1 MSFRSLKTDIDP
13 RKLIR
18 RWKSMPR
25 QQRTT
30 VTESDVTYRDSTG
43 RTLLYFA
50 AKNGETERVKQLL
63 KAGCNPRLSDINRNT
78 ALHMAADGGY
88 IEIIHMLVEYGC
100 KLNARNILGQTALM
114 KAVQYDDLETVSV
127 LYNAGAYLDLT
138 DCTGKTALLLAL
150 QDGNEE
156 ISSFLLR
163 NGTDVNVVDYIGQS
177 ALYTVVNSNEKL
189 PLSLCRK
196 VVDAGYNF
204 EHDTEWITKDLH
216 RQLTQ
221 PQVGLVTRIKRRLSL
236 KRNPERQHEDSS
248 TTVSNDKKEVSN
260 DKRELLNDKR
270 EVSNDIEEVS
280 NDVQEASN
288 DKKAVK
294 ATSL

>member
-88 IEIIHMLVEYGC
+88 IEIIHMLVEYGKYIWIVNLNQYNWNIGYC
-100 KLNARNILGQTALM
+100 FNLIEFDRFNHFKINWNLNIGYCFKLIEFDHF
-114 KAVQYDDLETVSV
+114 K
-127 LYNAGAYLDLT
+127 YL
-138 DCTGKTALLLAL
+138 K
-150 QDGNEE
+150 
-156 ISSFLLR
+156 
-163 NGTDVNVVDYIGQS
+163 
-177 ALYTVVNSNEKL
+177 
-189 PLSLCRK
+189 
-196 VVDAGYNF
+196 
-204 EHDTEWITKDLH
+204 
-216 RQLTQ
+216 
-221 PQVGLVTRIKRRLSL
+221 
-236 KRNPERQHEDSS
+236 
-248 TTVSNDKKEVSN
+248 
-260 DKRELLNDKR
+260 
-270 EVSNDIEEVS
+270 
-280 NDVQEASN
+280 
-288 DKKAVK
+288 
-294 ATSL
+294 

>member
-1 MSFRSLKTDIDP
+1 MK
-13 RKLIR
+13 
-18 RWKSMPR
+18 
-25 QQRTT
+25 
-30 VTESDVTYRDSTG
+30 
-43 RTLLYFA
+43 
-50 AKNGETERVKQLL
+50 
-63 KAGCNPRLSDINRNT
+63 C
-78 ALHMAADGGY
+78 
-88 IEIIHMLVEYGC
+88 
-100 KLNARNILGQTALM
+100 LNADCKIFF
-114 KAVQYDDLETVSV
+114 YI
-127 LYNAGAYLDLT
+127 GAYLDLT